1 MKILIRLTSILL
13 VTVILFSFVA
23 CDTVTPPADTAET
36 TGTAAET
43 EPPVPARE
51 PVEATYTSE
60 MISKS
65 NQYRFYEVIATY
77 KGEEHPFMFRVPIVP
92 EYYSDPTGA
101 AEMMDP
107 QIETLNAMAA
117 SEANVNVWLYVAT
130 VIEDSELMLDINPS
144 EYKGANFEYFTDHLS
159 DDVWVGHLAPF
170 DIEEHNSLI
179 YTTDHHWNAYGMDRA
194 YHEIAAALGEKYP
207 DVTPRE
213 GTEHVTDAYY
223 YGSLGR
229 SASSYNYKDRFVFFD
244 YDLPEHETTVL
255 RCKMKSGDPAEK
267 DPNGRTYYGSKTP
280 CKENYQKYFDG
291 TFETNETFDHY
302 VNFYPICDKV
312 VYPGNTT
319 GRKALFI
326 GDSFSLG
333 LQELIAS
340 HFDETYYYYA
350 DGTHRLF
357 TGQDF
362 ADVCEENGITD
373 IIIVEQSTRILYDF
387 YDYSGPALCSF
398 RVSR

>member
-1 MKILIRLTSILL
+1 MKQFNRLTSLLL
-13 VTVILFSFVA
+13 VITVLCSLVA
-23 CDTVTPPADTAET
+23 CVTETPPMPPET
-36 TGTAAET
+36 TDTAAET

-65 NQYRFYEVIATY
+65 NQYRFYEVVATY

-92 EYYSDPTGA
+92 EYLSDPEGA
-101 AEMMDP
+101 AKMMDP

-130 VIEDSELMLDINPS
+130 VIEDGELMLDINPS
-144 EYKGANFEYFTDHLS
+144 EYKGANFEYFTEHLS

-170 DIEEHNSLI
+170 DIEEHNALI
-179 YTTDHHWNAYGMDRA
+179 YTTDHHWNAYGMYRA
-194 YHEIAAALGEKYP
+194 YHEIAAALSEKYP
-207 DVTPRE
+207 DLVPRD

-229 SASSYNYKDRFVFFD
+229 SANSYNYKDRFVFFD

-255 RCKMKSGDPAEK
+255 RCKMKSGNPVEK
-267 DPNGRTYYGSKTP
+267 DPNGRTYYGSAVP
-280 CKENYQKYFDG
+280 CPENYQQDFDG
-291 TFETNETFDHY
+291 TFNPHAPFDHY
-302 VNFYPICDKV
+302 VNFFPICDKV
-312 VYPGNTT
+312 VYPENTT

-340 HFDETYYYYA
+340 HFDETYYFYA
-350 DGTHRLF
+350 DGTVDLWK
-357 TGQDF
+357 GQDF
-362 ADVCEENGITD
+362 ADTCEEYGITD
-373 IIIVEQSTRILYDF
+373 VIIVEQSTRILYDF